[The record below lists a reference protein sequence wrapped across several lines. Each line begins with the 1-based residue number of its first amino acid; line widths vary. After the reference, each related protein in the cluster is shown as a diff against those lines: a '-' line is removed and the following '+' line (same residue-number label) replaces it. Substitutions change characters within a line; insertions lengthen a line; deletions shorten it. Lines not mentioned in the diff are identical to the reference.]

1 MKRQGDKWMKKNIVL
16 IGILIVASLVMV
28 GCGPGRGGLVYMG
41 EEAQADNRMEEIVS
55 AIKEED
61 SEAMKAMFSSKAQDE
76 SEELDQE
83 IEEMFTF
90 IEGDITK
97 WKNDQWSS
105 DESIK
110 HGKRT
115 QQLRS
120 FYIVE
125 TDKEIYEFFIIDY
138 PKDTIE
144 QENEGLYTINICIK
158 GKEASDKFTCWQDMV
173 IPGVYTP
180 DYEEYK

>member
-1 MKRQGDKWMKKNIVL
+1 MKKNIVL

-28 GCGPGRGGLVYMG
+28 ACGPGSGGLVYMS
-41 EEAQADNRMEEIVS
+41 EPKLADNRMEDIIN

-83 IEEMFTF
+83 IEDLFTF

-97 WKNDQWSS
+97 WEIDTWDS

-110 HGKRT
+110 HGKKT
-115 QQLRS
+115 LQLRS
-120 FYIVE
+120 WYIVE
-125 TDKEIYEFFIIDY
+125 TDKETYGFFIIDY

-144 QENEGLYTINICIK
+144 PENEGLYTIHVWIK
-158 GKEASDKFTCWQDMV
+158 DREDEEAERFPGWQTMM
-173 IPGVYTP
+173 IPGIYTP
-180 DYEEYK
+180 DYEDYK

>member
-61 SEAMKAMFSSKAQDE
+61 SKAMKAMFSSKAQDE

-83 IEEMFTF
+83 SEDLFTF
-90 IEGDITK
+90 IV
-97 WKNDQWSS
+97 S
-105 DESIK
+105 
-110 HGKRT
+110 
-115 QQLRS
+115 
-120 FYIVE
+120 
-125 TDKEIYEFFIIDY
+125 
-138 PKDTIE
+138 
-144 QENEGLYTINICIK
+144 
-158 GKEASDKFTCWQDMV
+158 A
-173 IPGVYTP
+173 
-180 DYEEYK
+180 

>member
-1 MKRQGDKWMKKNIVL
+1 MKKNIVL

-28 GCGPGRGGLVYMG
+28 ACGPGRGGLVYMS
-41 EEAQADNRMEEIVS
+41 EPKLADNRMEAIIN

-83 IEEMFTF
+83 MEDLFTF

-97 WKNDQWSS
+97 WEQDTWGSG
-105 DESIK
+105 ESIK
-110 HGKRT
+110 HGKKT
-115 QQLRS
+115 LQLRS
-120 FYIVE
+120 WYIVE
-125 TDKEIYEFFIIDY
+125 TDKENYKFFIIDY

-144 QENEGLYTINICIK
+144 PENEGLYTINVWK
-158 GKEASDKFTCWQDMV
+158 KDKREDKFTSWQSMV
-173 IPGVYTP
+173 IPGIYTP
-180 DYEEYK
+180 DYEDYK